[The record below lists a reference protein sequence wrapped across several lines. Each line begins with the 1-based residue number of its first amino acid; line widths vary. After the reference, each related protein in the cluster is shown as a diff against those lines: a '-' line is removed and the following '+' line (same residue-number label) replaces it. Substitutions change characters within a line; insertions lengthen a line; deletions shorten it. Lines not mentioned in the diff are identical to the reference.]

1 MWYCSAARDSKNS
14 PKKSQLGSL
23 QRFAW
28 PRLLDS
34 GRARLRE
41 PTTLLARS
49 CTYRANLTDH
59 DTSGAVVYL
68 SSQPYRSRQVSGHRR
83 ANRLSECTLGSHCR
97 RRRGESVPHITLL
110 RWDVAERMHPR
121 SRRIPLESHRERR
134 HSFDLSSILFR
145 RARPLIR
152 RQALSRCSA
161 ATTTLVLHATTE
173 AEHKV
178 EAVDS
183 FWIL

>member
-1 MWYCSAARDSKNS
+1 MCNSCGTVARRVTRKILRKS
-14 PKKSQLGSL
+14 PSL

-134 HSFDLSSILFR
+134 HSFDLVNSLQARAPAHKATSSVPMLR
-145 RARPLIR
+145 RHHHLGFACHHRGGA
-152 RQALSRCSA
+152 QGGGG
-161 ATTTLVLHATTE
+161 
-173 AEHKV
+173 
-178 EAVDS
+178 
-183 FWIL
+183 